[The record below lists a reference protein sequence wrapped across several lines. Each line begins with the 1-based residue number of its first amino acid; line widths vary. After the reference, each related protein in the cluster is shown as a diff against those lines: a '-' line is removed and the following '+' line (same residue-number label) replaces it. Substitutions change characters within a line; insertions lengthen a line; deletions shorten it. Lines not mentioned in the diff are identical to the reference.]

1 VKIVS
6 NLAVI
11 FDMDG
16 VIVDTEPF
24 YRRYN
29 QEIFKKLDIHVD
41 EITQRSYMGG
51 TAKRKWSLLKEKYS
65 LPQSVEELIEL
76 QHTIFSQKEWDYKQ
90 LLFPEVL
97 PLLMSLKKHGIPTA
111 LASSSEM
118 RRIQTVMDQCELR
131 EYFNE
136 IITGEDFERGKP
148 DPQIFLHAAERLG
161 VSVSNCIVIED
172 SYNGVTAA
180 KTVNMYCIGV
190 RHKQINMDLSQAD
203 RIVTSLAEVNVAE
216 LKEVFTLRHS

>member
-16 VIVDTEPF
+16 VIVDTEPV

-29 QEIFKKLDIHVD
+29 QEIFKKLDIQVD

-51 TAKRKWSLLKEKYS
+51 TAKRKWSILKEKYS
-65 LPQSVEELIEL
+65 LPQTLEELIEL
-76 QHTIFSQKEWDYKQ
+76 QRTIFSQKEWNYKQ
-90 LLFPEVL
+90 LFFSEAL
-97 PLLMSLKKHGIPTA
+97 PLLKSLKKHGISTA

-131 EYFNE
+131 EYFDE
-136 IITGEDFERGKP
+136 IISGEDFERGKP
-148 DPQIFLHAAERLG
+148 DPQIFLHAAEKLG
-161 VSVSNCIVIED
+161 ALVSNCIVIED
-172 SYNGVTAA
+172 SFNGLTAA
-180 KTVNMYCIGV
+180 KTANMHCIGV
-190 RHKQINMDLSQAD
+190 RHKQINMDLTQAD
-203 RIVTSLAEVNVAE
+203 RVVASLADVNVDE
-216 LKEVFTLRHS
+216 LRELFSLRHV

>member
-1 VKIVS
+1 MS

-16 VIVDTEPF
+16 VIVDTEPI

-29 QEIFKKLDIHVD
+29 QEIFKKLDIQVD

-51 TAKRKWSLLKEKYS
+51 TAKRKWSIIKEKYS
-65 LPQSVEELIEL
+65 LPQSVEELIAL
-76 QHTIFSQKEWDYKQ
+76 QRTIFSQKEWDYKQ

-97 PLLMSLKKHGIPTA
+97 LLLMSLKKHGIPTA

-118 RRIQTVMDQCELR
+118 RRIQTVIDQCELR
-131 EYFNE
+131 DYFNE
-136 IITGEDFERGKP
+136 IISGEDFERGKP
-148 DPQIFLHAAERLG
+148 DPQIFLHAAEKMG

-180 KTVNMYCIGV
+180 KTANMYCIGV
-190 RHKQINMDLSQAD
+190 RHKQISMDLSQAD
-203 RIVTSLAEVNVAE
+203 RIVTSLAEVNVAK
-216 LKEVFTLRHS
+216 LKELFALRHF